1 MKKKIITVVVALL
14 VTTLAAAA
22 GILYFH
28 DTYLVLDGNAYR
40 RDLTA
45 LDLSG
50 AQLTQLE
57 SIPEL
62 EKLETLDL
70 RGTGLTAQ
78 QYEQLRSQLPD
89 CEILWQVPFQ
99 GAFLETD
106 IQDLTITSITDEEM
120 ETLSY
125 LAQLET
131 IDATACTDLDA
142 LLRLQKMYPD
152 CEVCYQV
159 TIGGQTVS
167 NDAASLKIADAD
179 TREMMQK
186 LPYLPLMKNV
196 SFAGTTPENDAIY
209 ELKKAYPEIEFLWCF
224 ELLGVPVDSNIKEID
239 LSGIEMESVE
249 EVEESLKYFNCLE
262 KVVMCDCGISSEE
275 MDALWKRHPETRFVW
290 SVKVGK
296 MKLRTDITT
305 LMPYQYGY
313 SNGKDLYD
321 SDCAEMKYLVDMV
334 CMDLGHQT
342 VKDLSFVAY
351 MPNLEY
357 LLLCDN
363 GIKDISPLAG
373 APKLKYLE
381 LLLNPLTDVSALA
394 ACPALEDVN
403 LCSTPVTDIAPLLQ
417 LQNIKN
423 LFMSTRYLNEEQ
435 IRQLE
440 QAYPDANVMIH
451 DGRATGHGWRNLQ
464 NYFNQRDL
472 LGMEYMITY
481 E

>member
-1 MKKKIITVVVALL
+1 MKKRITAIVILL
-14 VTTLAAAA
+14 VTALAAAA
-22 GILYFH
+22 GVWYYH
-28 DTYLVLDGNAYR
+28 DTYLVLDGETYR
-40 RDLTA
+40 RDLTN

-50 AQLTQLE
+50 TKLTQLE

-62 EKLETLDL
+62 QKLETLDL

-78 QYEQLRSQLPD
+78 QYEQLQAQLPD

-106 IQDLTITSITDEEM
+106 IRELTITAITDEEM
-120 ETLSY
+120 QTLRY
-125 LAQLET
+125 FAQLET
-131 IDATACTDLDA
+131 IDAAACEDLDA
-142 LLRLQKMYPD
+142 LLRLQEMYPD
-152 CEVCYQV
+152 CEVRYQV
-159 TIGGQTVS
+159 SIGSQTVS
-167 NDAASLKIADAD
+167 NDAASLEIADAD
-179 TREMMQK
+179 IQELMQK
-186 LPYLPLMKNV
+186 LPYLPLMQNV
-196 SFAGTTPENDAIY
+196 SFTGTIPENDAIY
-209 ELKKAYPEIEFLWCF
+209 ELKQAYPEIEFLWSF
-224 ELLGVPVDSNIKEID
+224 DLLGVGVDSNVKEID
-239 LSGIEMESVE
+239 LSGIAMESVE

-321 SDCAEMKYLVDMV
+321 SDCAELKYLVDMV
-334 CMDLGHQT
+334 CMDFGHQT

-363 GIKDISPLAG
+363 GIRDISPLAG

-394 ACPALEDVN
+394 ECPALEDVN
-403 LCSTPVTDIAPLLQ
+403 LCSTPLTDITPLLE

-423 LFMSTRYLNEEQ
+423 LFMSTRYLTEEQ
-435 IRQLE
+435 IQQLE